1 MVRQGLGDSA
11 RRETDKM
18 DKTEMVRSD
27 VDKGVTRFRLEF
39 GFLLVRSRPVCSA
52 SEMTYIVSSGALN
65 STPSIHPVCP
75 KPGADITSCTCT
87 RETVAPKALKLRN
100 HRRPRNWE

>member
-1 MVRQGLGDSA
+1 MVRQGLWDSA

-27 VDKGVTRFRLEF
+27 VDKGVTRFRLPF
-39 GFLLVRSRPVCSA
+39 SHIRVWF
-52 SEMTYIVSSGALN
+52 
-65 STPSIHPVCP
+65 PSCPFPISVP
-75 KPGADITSCTCT
+75 KPGADVSSCTCAMQT

-100 HRRPRNWE
+100 HRRPRDRE